1 MSERFLM
8 IRWTSSY
15 WQYIKN
21 ITVWSRNSRNQQVTL
36 VHQSWQRDGFV
47 FKLSHWTCLG
57 SVSTPLEKFGYIPH
71 MVWHPW
77 DKKNRNIMI
86 IIKTESIKVFK
97 TIIVQ
102 DQLWVTSAAMPRVCA
117 RDGMASTNMSNTLW
131 GTYGS
136 LYDQVCKPR
145 GWHPLV
151 LPIWPSLSIV
161 IIYFFKIT

>member
-1 MSERFLM
+1 M
-8 IRWTSSY
+8 IRWIS
-15 WQYIKN
+15 QN

-77 DKKNRNIMI
+77 DKKNRNTMIM
-86 IIKTESIKVFK
+86 IKTELSIKVFI

-102 DQLWVTSAAMPRVCA
+102 DQLWVTSADMPEVCA
-117 RDGMASTNMSNTLW
+117 RVGMASRNMSNTLW

-145 GWHPLV
+145 EWHPLV
-151 LPIWPSLSIV
+151 LPIWPSSSFV
-161 IIYFFKIT
+161 IIYIF